1 MLPKENRLTKKRDFE
16 KVLKRGKGFKQKTLF
31 LKTVENN
38 LPQSRFGI
46 IVSKKTAKKA
56 TDRNKIKRQIRE
68 ILRKKLNKIK
78 KGYDLVLVVWPFLKE
93 KSYQEKLSIIEESL
107 QKINFLEK

>member
-1 MLPKENRLTKKRDFE
+1 MLPKENRLVKKRDFE
-16 KVLKRGKGFKQKTLF
+16 KVLKQGKGFKQKTLF

-56 TDRNKIKRQIRE
+56 VDRNKIKRQIRE
-68 ILRKKLNKIK
+68 IIWKNINKIK
-78 KGYDLVLVVWPFLKE
+78 KGYDLVFIAWPLIKNE
-93 KSYQEKLSIIEESL
+93 GYQEKLSIIESSL
-107 QKINFLEK
+107 QKISFLKK

>member
-31 LKTVENN
+31 LKTIEND

-46 IVSKKTAKKA
+46 IVSKKTARKA
-56 TDRNKIKRQIRE
+56 VDRNKIKRQIRE
-68 ILRKKLNKIK
+68 IIWKNIKKIK
-78 KGYDLVLVVWPFLKE
+78 KGHDLVFIAWPLIKNE
-93 KSYQEKLSIIEESL
+93 DYQGKLSIIENSL
-107 QKINFLEK
+107 QKISFLEK